1 MRGEYLT
8 GKYNHPRNIGSPPHA
23 RGIQT
28 EITYLSAL
36 SGITPACAGNT
47 AGSVECS
54 HIPWDHPRMRGE
66 YLHIQPGRRKTRGS
80 PPHARGIQIA
90 LTVSAWSSGIT
101 PACAGNTETRRS
113 DLSVK
118 RDHPRMRGE
127 YFDENKKVIVE
138 QGSPPHARGI
148 LYEYVLSLYPIGI
161 TPACA
166 GNTWQ
171 RSPSAVADRDHP
183 RMRGEYSC
191 TVISQ
196 ARDTGSPP
204 HARGI
209 RTDCGNDGYQIGIT
223 PACAGNTLCRSSPIV
238 AFRDHP
244 RMRGEYAEEFE
255 QLLWNEGSPPH
266 ARGIL

>member
-1 MRGEYLT
+1 MT
-8 GKYNHPRNIGSPPHA
+8 G
-23 RGIQT
+23 
-28 EITYLSAL
+28 
-36 SGITPACAGNT
+36 
-47 AGSVECS
+47 
-54 HIPWDHPRMRGE
+54 
-66 YLHIQPGRRKTRGS
+66 
-80 PPHARGIQIA
+80 
-90 LTVSAWSSGIT
+90 SAWSAGIT

-171 RSPSAVADRDHP
+171 RSPSAVADRDHT

-223 PACAGNTLCRSSPIV
+223 PACAGNTTRIAILSD
-238 AFRDHP
+238 FNWDHP
-244 RMRGEYAEEFE
+244 RMRGEYAMQIESDRSV
-255 QLLWNEGSPPH
+255 QGSPPH
-266 ARGIL
+266 ARGIRGSCRLYTSRCV